1 MNEKKPFPIPVV
13 PAGPA
18 APADPAMDAA
28 LAGCSG
34 AESFALMVL
43 GDSMEPEF
51 VEGDIIIIEPEG
63 LTVEGSYV
71 MAWLADEWIFRQ
83 LVRADANEPTP
94 ETFAALG
101 SPLKG
106 QETLGAARRVIK
118 PPPKTPLCGVLPPG
132 GQETLGAARRV
143 SSGGWKLQPLNPKY
157 PSANIPDLSVI
168 KGVIIQKSKPG
179 RRRAA
184 KRYVD

>member
-1 MNEKKPFPIPVV
+1 MIEKKPFPIPVV
-13 PAGPA
+13 PAGPES
-18 APADPAMDAA
+18 DPALDS
-28 LAGCSG
+28 CSA

-63 LTVEGSYV
+63 LATVGSYV

-83 LVRADANEPTP
+83 LVKDEAKE
-94 ETFAALG
+94 
-101 SPLKG
+101 
-106 QETLGAARRVIK
+106 
-118 PPPKTPLCGVLPPG
+118 
-132 GQETLGAARRV
+132 
-143 SSGGWKLQPLNPKY
+143 GGWKLRPLNPKY
-157 PSANIPDLSVI
+157 PSALIPNLSVI

-179 RRRAA
+179 RRKAA